1 VHSPHA
7 GMAPA
12 EAPQQQQQQPVPQS
26 LAPAVQP
33 AAGQQP
39 VMAATSQPQMTAA
52 QFLAGLPQ
60 QHQVQVT

>member
-1 VHSPHA
+1 MHRLLA

-12 EAPQQQQQQPVPQS
+12 EAPQQQQQPIVQAS
-26 LAPAVQP
+26 APA
-33 AAGQQP
+33 AQQP
-39 VMAATSQPQMTAA
+39 VMMPGAAAAMSQPQMTAA